1 MAIQQRRGAYADF
14 KPNKMT
20 PAEIAVVQSGDPV
33 GVNGQAVY
41 VAFQAGTVKRL
52 ATNEDIQ
59 AEITSATSEI
69 AADLVS
75 EIESDISEDVTA
87 AQTAATSASNSA
99 ETATQ
104 AVSTIGNQISSAF
117 VEKTASGAVA
127 TFPDGADAIPV
138 KSVIAHIKPV
148 QSGSGD
154 PSPSNVRPISGWTG
168 VNVTRAG
175 KNLLPQQF
183 SGTLNGVTY
192 TTGSDGSVVANGTA
206 SSTSNKTVTVHLY
219 EGDYALSGSPSGGGG
234 SSYQMWVAN
243 SSGQAVGLEDTGN
256 GGTAHLAEG
265 NYQVRIRIASGYT
278 ANNVKF
284 YPMLRFV
291 NQTDS
296 TYEPYSGTIYP
307 ITFPQSAG
315 TVYGG
320 YVDVTNGKLVV
331 DRKLVQLNGS
341 ETLSML
347 SGYRFVVD
355 VADNI
360 VGEIVSDKF
369 KSVSAADISLET
381 EYVIAVRSQTQIVF
395 RINSTTSGT
404 VTAKDWLTENT
415 PYIAYKVQTPVI
427 YDLTPTE
434 ITSLLGYNAVWSDT
448 GDTDVVYR
456 ADVGMALDGK
466 TNLIESIITDVETS
480 ATATKNYSVSSYLI
494 YNNVLYKVTSA
505 ITSGETITPGT
516 NVTATTIMQELLALA

>member
-1 MAIQQRRGAYADF
+1 MA
-14 KPNKMT
+14 NKRIINLTEQVDLANGSYVMIDDESAGSHKYKLKKILDAIDQKVNSLVDDT
-20 PAEIAVVQSGDPV
+20 LSISG
-33 GVNGQAVY
+33 
-41 VAFQAGTVKRL
+41 K
-52 ATNEDIQ
+52 
-59 AEITSATSEI
+59 
-69 AADLVS
+69 AADAKKVGD
-75 EIESDISEDVTA
+75 EIVNLKTDLR
-87 AQTAATSASNSA
+87 ASVITNS
-99 ETATQ
+99 
-104 AVSTIGNQISSAF
+104 V
-117 VEKTASGAVA
+117 SGAVA
-127 TFPDGADAIPV
+127 TFPDGADSVPM
-138 KSVIAHIKPV
+138 KSVIAHIEPV

-168 VNVTRAG
+168 VNVIRTG

-206 SSTSNKTVTVHLY
+206 SSTSNKTVTIHLY
-219 EGDYALSGSPSGGGG
+219 EGDYALSGCPSGGGG
-234 SSYQMWVAN
+234 SSYQIWVAN
-243 SSGQAVGLEDTGN
+243 SSGQAVGLEDRGN

-278 ANNVKF
+278 ANNVRF
-284 YPMLRFV
+284 YPMLRFA

-296 TYEPYSGTIYP
+296 TYEPYIGTTYP

-331 DRKLVQLNGS
+331 DWKLVQLNGS

-369 KSVSAADISLET
+369 KSVSAADISTET
-381 EYVIAVRSQTQIVF
+381 EYVIAVRNQTQIVF

-404 VTAKDWLTENT
+404 VTAKDWLTANT
-415 PYIAYKVQTPVI
+415 PYIAYKTQTPVI

-434 ITSLLGYNAVWSDT
+434 ITSLLGYNAVWSDA
-448 GDTDVVYR
+448 GNTDVVYK
-456 ADVGMALDGK
+456 ADTKLYIEQLTKPTEDDMVTNTAIQSGK
-466 TNLIESIITDVETS
+466 FFMVSNRLFLS
-480 ATATKNYSVSSYLI
+480 TATI
-494 YNNVLYKVTSA
+494 A
-505 ITSGETITPGT
+505 SGDTIKPGT
-516 NVTATTIMQELLALA
+516 NCTELSLADALNNLN